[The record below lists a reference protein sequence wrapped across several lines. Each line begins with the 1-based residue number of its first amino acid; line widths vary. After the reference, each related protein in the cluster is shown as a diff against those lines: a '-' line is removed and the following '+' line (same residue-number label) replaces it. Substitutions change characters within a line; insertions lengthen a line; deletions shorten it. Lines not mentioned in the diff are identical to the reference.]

1 MTLRFRPARRE
12 DVPAVVALLHDD
24 MLGEGREHLDYLAP
38 YVAAFDA
45 MTAETG
51 NQLFVGEF
59 SGQVVATYQ
68 LIFISGLSHAG
79 TRRAEI
85 EAVRVAAHLRGQG
98 WGAELIGDAESRAR
112 AAGCG
117 VMQLTTNK
125 ARTRAHAFYR
135 RLGYTPSHEGF
146 KKVLA

>member
-1 MTLRFRPARRE
+1 MTLRCRPARRE
-12 DVPAVVALLHDD
+12 DVAAVVALLHDD
-24 MLGEGREHLDYLAP
+24 LLGEGREHLADLTPYL
-38 YVAAFDA
+38 AAFDA
-45 MTAETG
+45 MAAETG
-51 NQLFVGEF
+51 NQLIVGEV
-59 SGQVVATYQ
+59 SGRIVATYQ

-85 EAVRVAAHLRGQG
+85 EAVRVAANLRGQG
-98 WGAELIGDAESRAR
+98 LGADLIRDAEARAR

-125 ARTRAHAFYR
+125 ARTRAHAFYC

-146 KKVLA
+146 KKALA